1 MVISPRFSVR
11 TPSHTSTHGRRNGA
25 CLDEGAAC
33 SEEESGAGEGNRTLV
48 VSLGSFLS
56 TIEIHPLCG
65 RHCARGQKRR
75 QASDPVTFI
84 PDRLWR
90 TRARPAGRR
99 MASSSLVLGHVNHR
113 AVLHPV

>member
-25 CLDEGAAC
+25 CLDEGSAC

-75 QASDPVTFI
+75 QAGSQRIGNINRYSIVVEPEMLARYGAYFSAKDPSK
-84 PDRLWR
+84 P
-90 TRARPAGRR
+90 
-99 MASSSLVLGHVNHR
+99 
-113 AVLHPV
+113 